1 MSLDAKT
8 LDVFLSVPTNTAD
21 IRRRAALHVA
31 SKAVDK
37 ADATQLLAAL
47 GLLPRAHPAVLRADE
62 HGMRGWRFGC
72 RCTKCRKAKSDD
84 NRRSAKNGGAA

>member
-47 GLLPRAHPAVLRADE
+47 GLLPKGHPATLRPQD
-62 HGMRGWRFGC
+62 HGMRGWRLGC
-72 RCTKCRKAKSDD
+72 RCTVCRKAKSDD